1 MIEKKT
7 NISIQSIFFGFA
19 GKKSSIPNINCTLIT
34 PGGRGRNEL
43 ECKSNRKGRILVSN
57 T

>member
-19 GKKSSIPNINCTLIT
+19 GKKSSIPILIA
-34 PGGRGRNEL
+34 PLSLL
-43 ECKSNRKGRILVSN
+43 EVGVGMSWNVKVIEKEGY
-57 T
+57 